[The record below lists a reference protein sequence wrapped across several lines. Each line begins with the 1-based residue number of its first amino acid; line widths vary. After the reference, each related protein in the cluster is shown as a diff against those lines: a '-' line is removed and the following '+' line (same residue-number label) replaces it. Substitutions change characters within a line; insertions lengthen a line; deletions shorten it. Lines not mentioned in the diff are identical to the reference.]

1 MEKALLDGSAFSF
14 KGWGYTATRSR
25 PAAAPV
31 HLMLRDKSS
40 YVRTRGFI
48 LICNQAQW
56 VNDGQM
62 EEVFDQMLSMLN
74 DPKPTVVRQCL
85 NALHEVALFQPEL
98 SERIE
103 NALDE
108 MELSKYKDSIVAF
121 EP

>member
-1 MEKALLDGSAFSF
+1 
-14 KGWGYTATRSR
+14 
-25 PAAAPV
+25 
-31 HLMLRDKSS
+31 
-40 YVRTRGFI
+40 
-48 LICNQAQW
+48 
-56 VNDGQM
+56 M

>member
-1 MEKALLDGSAFSF
+1 
-14 KGWGYTATRSR
+14 
-25 PAAAPV
+25 
-31 HLMLRDKSS
+31 MLRDKSS

-48 LICNQAQW
+48 LICNQARW